1 MLRIASIGVAALACV
16 SPALP
21 AQSAPPSRLLLP
33 DAVWDGTAA
42 APVRGWAVLVTGE
55 TITAV
60 GPLKDLTV
68 PKEAERVDL
77 RGTTLIPGL
86 IEGHSHLLLHPYD
99 ETPWDQQVLK
109 GGEPVR

>member
-21 AQSAPPSRLLLP
+21 AQSAPQSRLLLP

-42 APVRGWAVLVTGE
+42 APARGWAVLVTGE